1 VAVNTEAKR
10 IDMKLPDGLIEV
22 NRAARDGD

>member
-1 VAVNTEAKR
+1 VSTEAKR